1 MHRCLLAIL
10 LVGCTAAPSDDDDSA
25 TPAPVEPPC
34 GSWDPATVL
43 GVVEDPSIT
52 EISGL
57 VASRRNPGVLWV
69 HEDSGAAAVLTALD
83 RNGATLGTLRL
94 DAPALDNEDLALGP
108 CPDDAWCLVLA
119 DIGDNAEL
127 RPTVALRRVV
137 EPDLGDVSPD
147 APFELEAEPE
157 TVSVSYPD
165 GPENAEGAVVTPE
178 GDVIIVTKRNDGD
191 AKLLRVPAAFDV
203 DVAEHVS
210 TITID
215 PAGGLANTV
224 TGSDLSQDGDR
235 LLLRTYG
242 GVYQVDLSDVGLAG
256 AADGSV
262 RVLPAAPEP
271 QGEAVAWDADGRSVL
286 QVSEA
291 TNPPLY
297 WMRCASTP

>member
-1 MHRCLLAIL
+1 MNRCLLALL
-10 LVGCTAAPSDDDDSA
+10 LVGCTATPADDDDSA
-25 TPAPVEPPC
+25 TPAPSGPPC
-34 GSWDPATVL
+34 ASWDPATVL
-43 GVVEDPSIT
+43 GTVEDPTIT

-69 HEDSGAAAVLTALD
+69 HEDSGAAAVITALD
-83 RNGATLGTLRL
+83 RSGATLGTLRL

-108 CPDDAWCLVLA
+108 CPDDDWCLVLA
-119 DIGDNAEL
+119 DIGDNAEA
-127 RPTVALRRVV
+127 RPTVALRRVI
-137 EPDLGDVSPD
+137 EPDLGVSPD
-147 APFELEAEPE
+147 ASFELEVEPE

-165 GPENAEGAVVTPE
+165 GPENAEGVVVTPE
-178 GDVIIVTKRNDGD
+178 GDVVIVTKRNDGD

-215 PAGGLANTV
+215 PVGGLPNTV
-224 TGSDLSQDGDR
+224 TGSDLSQDGDW

-262 RVLPAAPEP
+262 RVLPAAAEP